1 MAINFM
7 NLDDTKK
14 VKNGMIN
21 LRNKYS
27 IHLWCGIL
35 FELEKGHEVVVWVF
49 LLT

>member
-1 MAINFM
+1 MAINFI

-21 LRNKYS
+21 KKYS